1 MKNAVECQVDIAVTV
16 LSVANDS
23 ALYPSGL
30 PVCARR
36 CEKILQTYIAVTRIA
51 CPGSTWW
58 GDLGRRPQDF
68 VVNPFLACYA
78 EEYVEA
84 HKIEEK
90 ARGKDMEDGNIR
102 QKVRDIYG
110 FIQDNLYLNR
120 PDMRVGEESFN
131 SALLFSL
138 LTALNRGK
146 ELIIGEPGLGKTT
159 SAEYVAAMT
168 YQLPL
173 GLIWASEVSGHPEQT
188 EEKII
193 GRPDLG
199 RLNQGEEVVVWSYLA
214 QLPIKIVDEI
224 NRLPETKQSM
234 ILDGVD
240 RGNWG
245 YLNDVIINEEYCLF
259 ATANY
264 QDRGTNTLIAP
275 LIDRFDVI
283 VESRHPG
290 TNLALVIGMKDR
302 YENVLRSPVYER
314 DFQEILVE
322 RRDYEEKMKR
332 IEDLCDRF
340 GDHMEKEFSV
350 KMLSQGERKEIRD
363 CVQEIPLDLD
373 ANAFLRTV
381 IAELSFCFKYGQK
394 RSDEHC
400 EEGCHYTGFL
410 CHHIKNCISN
420 RFPMSVRT
428 YSQSLAWLK
437 GDEGVGIEHIKTVLP
452 YTLAHRLQWKEDYI
466 AQKQGD
472 TRRDP
477 FQIYLAKEMV
487 NEVYRRYNEQSR
499 HIKNALAVAYQAL
512 SGKDLEPIEGDHPIY
527 AEIKQDLEEVR

>member
-1 MKNAVECQVDIAVTV
+1 MDKNLEDT
-16 LSVANDS
+16 N
-23 ALYPSGL
+23 
-30 PVCARR
+30 
-36 CEKILQTYIAVTRIA
+36 
-51 CPGSTWW
+51 
-58 GDLGRRPQDF
+58 GR
-68 VVNPFLACYA
+68 
-78 EEYVEA
+78 
-84 HKIEEK
+84 K
-90 ARGKDMEDGNIR
+90 
-102 QKVRDIYG
+102 KVRDIYQ

-120 PDMRVGEESFN
+120 PDMRVGDEPFN

-159 SAEYVAAMT
+159 SAEYVGAMT
-168 YQLPL
+168 YRLPL

-214 QLPIKIVDEI
+214 QLPVKIIDEI

-234 ILDGVD
+234 ILDGID
-240 RGNWG
+240 RGNWE
-245 YLNDVIINEEYCLF
+245 YLNNVIINEEYCLF

-290 TNLALVIGMKDR
+290 ADMALLIGMKDR
-302 YENVLRSPVYER
+302 YENVLRNPEYER
-314 DFQEILVE
+314 SFQEILLE
-322 RRDYEEKMKR
+322 RRDYHEKMQL
-332 IEDLCDRF
+332 IEDLCNRF
-340 GDHMEKEFSV
+340 GDHMEKEFHV
-350 KMLSQGERKEIRD
+350 KMLSKRERQEIRD
-363 CVQEIPLDLD
+363 CMQELPLDLD
-373 ANAFLRTV
+373 ANAFLRTM
-381 IAELSFCFKYGQK
+381 IAELSFCSKYGQK
-394 RSDEHC
+394 RSEEHC

-410 CHHIKNCISN
+410 CHQIKNCISN
-420 RFPMSVRT
+420 RFPISVRT

-437 GDEGVGIEHIKTVLP
+437 ADEAVSIDHIKAVLP
-452 YTLAHRLQWKEDYI
+452 YTLAHRVQWKDDFI
-466 AQKQGD
+466 SQKQASK
-472 TRRDP
+472 RRDP
-477 FQIYLAKEMV
+477 LQIFMAKEMV
-487 NEVYRRYNEQSR
+487 NEVYRRYNEQSH

-527 AEIKQDLEEVR
+527 AEIKRDLEKVR